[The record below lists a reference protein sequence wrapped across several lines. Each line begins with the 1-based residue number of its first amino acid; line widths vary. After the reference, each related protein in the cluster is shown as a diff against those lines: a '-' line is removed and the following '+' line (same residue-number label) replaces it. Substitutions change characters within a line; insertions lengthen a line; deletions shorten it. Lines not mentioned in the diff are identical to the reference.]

1 MLKYIIKRLLLLI
14 PVVIGITLLIYV
26 VLDLS
31 PRDPV
36 LVVLGAMEFTPEQYE
51 AQKIAMGL
59 DGPLVVRYFRYLWNL
74 VRGDFGTS
82 WFQGYSVAAEFAGRL
97 PHTLKLGIFAN
108 LLSIVVG
115 IPLGIIAGAR
125 HNKITDFVLTFISL
139 ILASAPTFWVG
150 MLGQVYLCVKLG
162 LLPVSGATTFVHY
175 ILPSAVV
182 AGMWTAQNLRTT
194 RTWLIDV
201 IHSDYVRTA
210 RAKGASE
217 LTVIVKH
224 ALRNALLPVVTT
236 LGAHFAMIMGILT
249 VIEIVFAIP
258 GVSSFL
264 INAVRIGDV
273 PIVMGCILI
282 IAVFVGV
289 VNLLVDLVYAVIDPR
304 VKFS

>member
-14 PVVIGITLLIYV
+14 PVVIGITLLIYI

-36 LVVLGAMEFTPEQYE
+36 LIVLGSGEFTE
-51 AQKIAMGL
+51 AQYNAQQEAMGL
-59 DGPLVVRYFRYLWNL
+59 SGPLIVRYAKYMVNL
-74 VRGDFGTS
+74 LKGDFGVS
-82 WFQGYSVAAEFAGRL
+82 WFQGFSVSAEFSNRL

-108 LLSIVVG
+108 VIAIVVG
-115 IPLGIIAGAR
+115 IPLGIIAGVR
-125 HNKITDFVLTFISL
+125 HNKGTDFVLSFLSL
-139 ILASAPTFWVG
+139 VLASAPTFWVG
-150 MLGQVYLCVKLG
+150 MLGQVYISVRLG
-162 LLPVSGATTFVHY
+162 ILPVSGAETFSHY
-175 ILPSAVV
+175 ILPSFVV
-182 AGMWTAQNLRTT
+182 AGMWIAQNVRTT

-201 IHSDYVRTA
+201 IRSDYVRTA
-210 RAKGASE
+210 RAKGARE
-217 LTVIVKH
+217 FTVITKH
-224 ALRNALLPVVTT
+224 ALRNALLPVITT

-273 PIVMGCILI
+273 PIVMGCIVI
-282 IAVFVGV
+282 IALFVGI
-289 VNLLVDLVYAVIDPR
+289 VNLLVDLIYALVDPR